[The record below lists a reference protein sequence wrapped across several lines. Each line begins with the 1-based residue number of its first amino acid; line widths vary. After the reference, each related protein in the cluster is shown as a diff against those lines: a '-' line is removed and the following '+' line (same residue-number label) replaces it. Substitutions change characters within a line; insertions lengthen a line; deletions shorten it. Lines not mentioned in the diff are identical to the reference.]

1 MTTLEE
7 IVDFIERLFG
17 FAPDNGDGSIEIL
30 WLVVLALLIATIIY
44 FRVQKR
50 RAQQNIDK
58 RQ

>member
-30 WLVVLALLIATIIY
+30 WLVVLALLIATVVY

-50 RAQQNIDK
+50 K

>member
-1 MTTLEE
+1 MTTVEE

-30 WLVVLALLIATIIY
+30 WLVVLALLIATITY